1 MITVTLP
8 QLSISMEEGKV
19 LRWLVE
25 DGAEVSAGQP
35 IVEIETD
42 KATVEVEA
50 PAGGRVRIVAAEGE
64 LLAVEATI
72 AEILSGDEELGPPPP
87 PSPAAPAAAFSARQS
102 EMPAAQSTDGRRHA
116 ASPAARRIAAERG
129 VDLTQ
134 IRGSGPGGRIMAK
147 DLEGAREPAT
157 PQAGPAHGL
166 RDAVLANISASW
178 QQIPHIHIGGEL
190 DGTGLAE
197 AKRAAAALRDCEKL
211 TVTDLLIV
219 AVVRALGDV
228 PELNGTLGKPSV
240 RVHLALAV
248 ATPGGILA
256 PVIRDADRLSPAEV
270 AAERAR
276 LVTAAREG
284 SPDPHDLA
292 GGTFTLTN
300 LGAFPVDFFAP
311 VVSGPQI
318 AMLAT
323 GRLVERPV
331 AVDGMLAVRH
341 RIWANVAIDHRGADG
356 EAGGRFL
363 AALERRLNELPAGF
377 TEKEGA

>member
-1 MITVTLP
+1 MIEVTLP

-25 DGAEVSAGQP
+25 DGDTVEAGQP

-50 PAGGRVRIVAAEGE
+50 PAEGRVRILASEGAM
-64 LLAVEATI
+64 LAVEATI
-72 AEILSGDEELGPPPP
+72 AEILSGGEDVATSEPAPAAHTA
-87 PSPAAPAAAFSARQS
+87 AAPAEPSATAAAS
-102 EMPAAQSTDGRRHA
+102 STDVRRHT
-116 ASPAARRIAAERG
+116 ASPAARRIADERG

-134 IRGSGPGGRIMAK
+134 VRGSGPDGRIMVK
-147 DLEGAREPAT
+147 DLEAAPGPAA
-157 PQAGPAHGL
+157 PQVVAAHGL
-166 RDAVLANISASW
+166 REAVIANITASW

-190 DGTGLAE
+190 DASGLAE
-197 AKRAAAALRDCEKL
+197 AKRAAAALPQGEKV
-211 TVTDLLIV
+211 TVTDLLVV
-219 AVVRALGDV
+219 AVARALRDV
-228 PELNGTLGKPSV
+228 PELNGTLGEPAA

-256 PVIRDADRLSPAEV
+256 PVIRDADSLSLAEV
-270 AAERAR
+270 AGERAR
-276 LVTAAREG
+276 VVAGARDG
-284 SPDPHDLA
+284 SPDSHDLA

-300 LGAFPVDFFAP
+300 LGAYPVDFFAP

-331 AVDGMLAVRH
+331 AVSGMLAVGH

-363 AALERRLNELPAGF
+363 AALEQRLNELPSSMS
-377 TEKEGA
+377 EKESA

>member
-1 MITVTLP
+1 MIEVTVP

-25 DGAEVSAGQP
+25 DGDTVEAGQP

-50 PAGGRVRIVAAEGE
+50 PAEGRVHILASEGAM
-64 LLAVEATI
+64 LAVEATI
-72 AEILSGDEELGPPPP
+72 AQILSGGEDVAPPEPAP
-87 PSPAAPAAAFSARQS
+87 AAHKAAAPAQPSATAAASS
-102 EMPAAQSTDGRRHA
+102 IDVRRHT
-116 ASPAARRIAAERG
+116 ASPAARRIADQRG

-134 IRGSGPGGRIMAK
+134 VRGSGPGGRIMVR
-147 DLEGAREPAT
+147 DLEAAP
-157 PQAGPAHGL
+157 GPAAPQVAAANGL
-166 RDAVLANISASW
+166 REAVIANITASW

-190 DGTGLAE
+190 DASGLAE
-197 AKRAAAALRDCEKL
+197 AKRAATALPQGERV
-211 TVTDLLIV
+211 TVTDLLVV
-219 AVVRALGDV
+219 AVARALRDV
-228 PELNGTLGKPSV
+228 PELNGTLGKPAA

-248 ATPGGILA
+248 ATPSGILA
-256 PVIRDADRLSPAEV
+256 PVIRDADSLSLAEV
-270 AAERAR
+270 AGERAR
-276 LVTAAREG
+276 VVAGARDG
-284 SPDPHDLA
+284 SPDSHDLA

-300 LGAFPVDFFAP
+300 LGAYPVDFFAP

-331 AVDGMLAVRH
+331 AVSGMLAVRH

-363 AALERRLNELPAGF
+363 AALEQRLNELPASMS
-377 TEKEGA
+377 EKESA

>member
-1 MITVTLP
+1 MIPVTLP

-19 LRWLVE
+19 LRWLVA
-25 DGAEVSAGQP
+25 DGAEVDAGEP

-50 PAGGRVRIVAAEGE
+50 PAQGRVRIVVAEGE
-64 LLAVEATI
+64 TTAVEATI
-72 AEILSGDEELGPPPP
+72 AEILSGGDDVAPST
-87 PSPAAPAAAFSARQS
+87 PSPAPDTVAASPVPVATPAPT
-102 EMPAAQSTDGRRHA
+102 STDGRRHT

-134 IRGSGPGGRIMAK
+134 VRGSGPGGRIMAK
-147 DLEGAREPAT
+147 DLEATAVPAA
-157 PQAGPAHGL
+157 PRAQPGHGL
-166 RDAVLANISASW
+166 REAVIANITASW

-190 DGTGLAE
+190 DGTGLAK
-197 AKRAAAALRDCEKL
+197 AKQTLSALPEGEKI

-219 AVVRALGDV
+219 AVARALGDV
-228 PELNGTLGKPSV
+228 PELNGTLGKPASG
-240 RVHLALAV
+240 VHLALAV

-256 PVIRDADRLSPAEV
+256 PVVRDADRLSLAQV
-270 AAERAR
+270 AGERAR
-276 LVTAAREG
+276 VVAAARDG

-363 AALERRLNELPAGF
+363 AALERRLNELPAGLSG
-377 TEKEGA
+377 KEGA

>member
-1 MITVTLP
+1 MIPVTLP

-25 DGAEVSAGQP
+25 DGAEVRAGEP

-50 PAGGRVRIVAAEGE
+50 PAEGRVRIVAAEGE
-64 LLAVEATI
+64 TMAVEATI
-72 AEILSGDEELGPPPP
+72 AEILSGGADLAPPP
-87 PSPAAPAAAFSARQS
+87 PSPTPEAAVPPTAAPAPPS
-102 EMPAAQSTDGRRHA
+102 DGRRHT

-134 IRGSGPGGRIMAK
+134 VRGSGPSGRIMAK
-147 DLEGAREPAT
+147 DLEAAAPAGEP
-157 PQAGPAHGL
+157 PAGPQGL
-166 RDAVLANISASW
+166 REAVIANITASW

-197 AKRAAAALRDCEKL
+197 AKRTAGGLREGEKV

-219 AVVRALGDV
+219 AVARALGDV
-228 PELNGTLGKPSV
+228 PELNGTLGKPAA

-256 PVIRDADRLSPAEV
+256 PVIRDADRLSLAQV
-270 AAERAR
+270 AGERAR
-276 LVTAAREG
+276 VVAAARDG
-284 SPDPHDLA
+284 SSDPHDLA

-363 AALERRLNELPAGF
+363 AALERRLNELPAGLSG
-377 TEKEGA
+377 KEGV